1 MNSQLNEH
9 GSHIDELAVYPNI
22 GPVMDMA
29 VIELDREGQTQIVT
43 CSGVGV
49 DGSLRVIRNGVGISE
64 LASIDLP
71 DVQGNFM
78 QFSVQIVDREF
89 IGVWTI
95 RTGEDEARH
104 NTMVVSFVSQTAFLE
119 INNDEVMK
127 L

>member
-78 QFSVQIVDREF
+78 QFSVKIDDREF
-89 IGVWTI
+89 
-95 RTGEDEARH
+95 
-104 NTMVVSFVSQTAFLE
+104 
-119 INNDEVMK
+119 
-127 L
+127 